1 MLLKLRT
8 LNLLILPKMSST
20 ALSSTLS
27 NIRHQIVKYPVLKNY
42 VELWE
47 EKTHFA
53 AENLVLIVGGILA
66 ICLFSGIGAH
76 FIANMIGFLYP
87 TYATIC
93 ALETLKKED
102 DTEWLMYWVVF
113 TTFSVVE
120 NFVEFVIYWI
130 PFYYPVKVT
139 FLLWCMLPQYKGAA
153 KVYELVIKPTFMKHE
168 SVLDAALNSIDPKA
182 VVDEKDKS
190 T

>member
-1 MLLKLRT
+1 MTSLEKT
-8 LNLLILPKMSST
+8 LNQLREEIF
-20 ALSSTLS
+20 
-27 NIRHQIVKYPVLKNY
+27 KYPILKKY
-42 VELWE
+42 GDLIE
-47 EKTHFA
+47 EKTKINVEYYVVGFGVLLAVMLFA
-53 AENLVLIVGGILA
+53 NVGG
-66 ICLFSGIGAH
+66 LFIS
-76 FIANMIGFLYP
+76 NLIGFVYP
-87 TYATIC
+87 SYATIR
-93 ALETLKKED
+93 ALESKNKED

-153 KVYELVIKPTFMKHE
+153 KVYELVIKPTFLKHE